1 MIFWLI
7 CAAILAFFVFFFAFG
22 LCCFRTAN
30 RRRTHYPADRREHGG
45 GEGIPDEAYQRL
57 KESRTW
63 FDNAPWES
71 VSVLS
76 HDGLKLSAQLLT
88 AKEDAKGVILC
99 FHGYHSSCR
108 RDLSIQAQ
116 MLHEAGYHLILASQ
130 RSHGESEGTYICFG
144 AKERHDVGAWCCL
157 ATHRFPEL
165 PIGLLGLS
173 MGASTVLMS
182 SNTDLPPAVRG
193 IVADCGFFSPW
204 EIIWRTL
211 RRKHKIV
218 PFPVI
223 YFMNYWSRMLAEFD
237 YRSVNTVDCV
247 NETKLPILLIHGETD
262 VYVPCEMS
270 RRLHASYP
278 EKTELITV
286 PNTPHSQSIFYATD
300 TYQNAML
307 AFFEKHLP
315 LSE

>member
-1 MIFWLI
+1 MVFWVV
-7 CAAILAFFVFFFAFG
+7 CAAILALFVFFFTFG
-22 LCCFRTAN
+22 FYCFRTAN
-30 RRRTHYPADRREHGG
+30 RRRSHYPADRHEHGG
-45 GEGIPDEAYQRL
+45 GDGISEKASLRL
-57 KESRTW
+57 KESRVW
-63 FDNAPWES
+63 FDGAPWES
-71 VSVLS
+71 ITVCS
-76 HDGLKLSAQLLT
+76 HDGLRLGARLLC
-88 AKEDAKGVILC
+88 ANGEAKGVILC

-108 RDLSIQAQ
+108 RDLSIQTQ

-130 RSHGESEGTYICFG
+130 RAHGESEGTYICFG
-144 AKERHDVGAWCCL
+144 AKERQDVGAWCCF
-157 ATHRFPEL
+157 ATHRFGEL

-182 SNTDLPPAVRG
+182 SNTDLPATVRG

-223 YFMNYWSRMLAEFD
+223 YFMNYWSRLLAKFD
-237 YRSVNTVDCV
+237 YRSVNTVECV
-247 NETKLPILLIHGETD
+247 GETTLPILLIHGEAD

-270 RRLHASYP
+270 RRLHAAFP

-286 PNTPHSQSIFYATD
+286 PHAPHSQSIFYATD
-300 TYQNAML
+300 AYQEAML
-307 AFFEKHLP
+307 GFFEKHLS